1 MSDWLEPLRRI
12 LDRSPEPV
20 RFLFRDD
27 NVGWEDERLYEMLD
41 VFAAHE
47 IPIDLGVIPDLLS
60 DSLARNLQARLV
72 ATNRRLALHEH
83 RVIGRSFP
91 ARAPTRAAHK
101 AAGELIVDATAR
113 KAASLCTEASAQSQ
127 ADLNFSLIS
136 GDVTAPSLAASADSA
151 GSPVRVDW
159 CRYAVGEKG
168 VAREILGRHIAV
180 AASRRQPLEIFL
192 NHARITGGELVAI
205 EELLLLLANHRKAH
219 CLLMRELTGAS
230 SANDAG
236 RDVAVSTPFQPPER
250 TTDPTRW
257 WRDRF
262 GRTRTLVRWLWLAA
276 CVAVAGAIGWY
287 WLADAGPGA
296 EFLTAR
302 VLRGTIE
309 NTVLAAGTLQPYAY
323 VDVGAQ
329 TSGQLK
335 SLHVQLGAKVTK
347 GQLLAEIDPLISAS
361 KVAEAT
367 ATLANLQAQWEG
379 KKAQFELARLQKSR
393 SDDLLRQ
400 GAQATSDSEIA
411 QSNYKLAHSALQALE
426 AQIKQARAELETAQV
441 NLAYTRITAPMNGE
455 VISISALEGQ
465 TLNATQQ
472 APTILRIGQLDT
484 MTVWAL
490 VPEADVSR
498 LTVGQD
504 VYFTILG
511 RGERR
516 WHGRLRQILPS
527 PQVIANVVFYNALF
541 DVPNPQREL
550 KVQMTAQVFF
560 VLAQANDALYVP
572 LSALGE
578 PHRGR
583 DRREGP
589 ITRFA
594 SATDFDVA
602 GRSGRGDSRSVR
614 VLEDDGSIETRK
626 VEVGITNAVSAQI
639 LSGLNE
645 GDTVVTGAANLAQDR
660 YKANPLHSV
669 KPR

>member
-20 RFLFRDD
+20 RFFFRDD
-27 NVGWEDERLYEMLD
+27 NVGREDERLYEMLD
-41 VFAAHE
+41 VFAAHA
-47 IPIDLGVIPDLLS
+47 IPIDLGLIPDLLS

-72 ATNRRLALHEH
+72 ATNRRVALHEH
-83 RVIGRSFP
+83 RLGR
-91 ARAPTRAAHK
+91 AGHEAA
-101 AAGELIVDATAR
+101 AELIVEATGR
-113 KAASLCTEASAQSQ
+113 KAGNLYTEPSAR
-127 ADLNFSLIS
+127 NP
-136 GDVTAPSLAASADSA
+136 TATGSAD
-151 GSPVRVDW
+151 SPVRVDW
-159 CRYAVGEKG
+159 CRHEVGEKRA
-168 VAREILGRHIAV
+168 ARENLGRHIAV
-180 AASRRQPLEIFL
+180 AASRRQPIEISL
-192 NHARITGGELVAI
+192 NHASVTGRELAAI
-205 EELLLLLANHRKAH
+205 EELLLLLANHRKAQ

-230 SANDAG
+230 GDDDAG
-236 RDVAVSTPFQPPER
+236 RDVAVSAPTQPPER
-250 TTDPTRW
+250 TTGPTQW
-257 WRDRF
+257 WRDRV
-262 GRTRTLVRWLWLAA
+262 GRTRPLVRWLWLAA
-276 CVAVAGAIGWY
+276 CIAVAGAIGWH
-287 WLADAGPGA
+287 WLADRGPGTD
-296 EFLTAR
+296 FLTAR
-302 VLRGTIE
+302 VLRGSIE

-335 SLHVQLGAKVTK
+335 RLHVQLGDKVTK
-347 GQLLAEIDPLISAS
+347 GQLLAEIDPLLSAS
-361 KVAEAT
+361 KVAEAN

-411 QSNYKLAHSALQALE
+411 ESNYKLAHSALQALE
-426 AQIKQARAELETAQV
+426 AQIKQARAELETAQA

-455 VISISALEGQ
+455 VVAISALEGQ

-472 APTILRIGQLDT
+472 APTILRIAQLDT

-498 LTVGQD
+498 LTEGQD

-511 RGERR
+511 QGERR
-516 WHGRLRQILPS
+516 WQGRLRQILPS
-527 PQVIANVVFYNALF
+527 PQVVSNVVFYNALF

-572 LSALGE
+572 LSALAE
-578 PHRGR
+578 HQ
-583 DRREGP
+583 
-589 ITRFA
+589 
-594 SATDFDVA
+594 
-602 GRSGRGDSRSVR
+602 SGRAGPRTVR
-614 VLEDDGSIETRK
+614 VLKDDGSVKTRK
-626 VEVGITNAVSAQI
+626 VQVGITNAVSAQI

-645 GDTVVTGAANLAQDR
+645 GDTVVTGAANLTQDH
-660 YKANPLHSV
+660 KASPLHNV

>member
-1 MSDWLEPLRRI
+1 MNDWLEPVRRV
-12 LDRSPEPV
+12 LDRSAEPV
-20 RFLFRDD
+20 RFLFRDN
-27 NVGWEDERLYEMLD
+27 NVGREDERLYEMLD

-47 IPIDLGVIPDLLS
+47 IPIDLGVIPDLLG

-72 ATNRRLALHEH
+72 ATSRRLALHEH
-83 RVIGRSFP
+83 KVIGRSFP
-91 ARAPTRAAHK
+91 ARAPTLADHK
-101 AAGELIVDATAR
+101 AAGELIVDATAG
-113 KAASLCTEASAQSQ
+113 KAASLGTEASA
-127 ADLNFSLIS
+127 AVNLIS
-136 GDVTAPSLAASADSA
+136 SDVTEPPVVADADSGA
-151 GSPVRVDW
+151 SPVRVDW
-159 CRYAVGEKG
+159 CRHGVSEKG
-168 VAREILGRHIAV
+168 AAREILGRHIAV
-180 AASRRQPLEIFL
+180 AASRRQPIEIVL
-192 NHARITGGELVAI
+192 NHARISGSELVAI
-205 EELLLLLANHRKAH
+205 EELLLLLANHRKAQ
-219 CLLMRELTGAS
+219 CLLMRELTGSS
-230 SANDAG
+230 SAHDMG
-236 RDVAVSTPFQPPER
+236 QDVAVRAPTQAPEIGTSAARWWPER
-250 TTDPTRW
+250 FSRT
-257 WRDRF
+257 
-262 GRTRTLVRWLWLAA
+262 GRQVRWLWLVA

-287 WLADAGPGA
+287 RLADVGPGS

-302 VLRGTIE
+302 VLRGSVE

-335 SLHVQLGAKVTK
+335 SLHVQLGDKVKK

-411 QSNYKLAHSALQALE
+411 ESNYKLAHSALQALE

-455 VISISALEGQ
+455 VISISALQGQ

-472 APTILRIGQLDT
+472 APTILRIAQLDT

-498 LTVGQD
+498 LTAGQD

-572 LSALGE
+572 LSALGGNHSWRAA
-578 PHRGR
+578 PH
-583 DRREGP
+583 
-589 ITRFA
+589 T
-594 SATDFDVA
+594 
-602 GRSGRGDSRSVR
+602 VR
-614 VLEDDGSIETRK
+614 VLRDDGSTETRK
-626 VEVGITNAVSAQI
+626 VEVGITNAISAQI
-639 LSGLNE
+639 LAGLSE
-645 GDTVVTGAANLAQDR
+645 GDTVITGAANVAPAH
-660 YKANPLHSV
+660 KASPLHSV
-669 KPR
+669 KPPR

>member
-1 MSDWLEPLRRI
+1 MNDWLAPVRRV
-12 LDRSPEPV
+12 LDRSPEPI
-20 RFLFRDD
+20 RFFFRDN
-27 NVGWEDERLYEMLD
+27 NVGREDERLYEMLD

-47 IPIDLGVIPDLLS
+47 IPIDLGVITDLLS

-72 ATNRRLALHEH
+72 ATNRRLALHAH
-83 RVIGRSFP
+83 KVIGHSFP
-91 ARAPTRAAHK
+91 ARARTLA
-101 AAGELIVDATAR
+101 DR
-113 KAASLCTEASAQSQ
+113 KAARESILDATVGEGASLCPEASA
-127 ADLNFSLIS
+127 ALNLIS
-136 GDVTAPSLAASADSA
+136 SDVTEPAVVASADSA
-151 GSPVRVDW
+151 GSPVRVHW
-159 CRYAVGEKG
+159 CRYGPG
-168 VAREILGRHIAV
+168 GREILGRHIAL
-180 AASRRQPLEIFL
+180 AASRGEPIQFVL
-192 NHARITGGELVAI
+192 NHASIFGSELVAL
-205 EELLLLLANHRKAH
+205 EELLLLLANHHKAQ
-219 CLLMRELTGAS
+219 CLLMRELTGSS

-236 RDVAVSTPFQPPER
+236 QDVAVRAPIQAPEIGTATARWWPER
-250 TTDPTRW
+250 FSRT
-257 WRDRF
+257 
-262 GRTRTLVRWLWLAA
+262 GRRVRWLWLAA
-276 CVAVAGAIGWY
+276 CVVVAGAIGWY
-287 WLADAGPGA
+287 RLADVAPRSQ
-296 EFLTAR
+296 FLTAR
-302 VLRGTIE
+302 VLRGSIE

-335 SLHVQLGAKVTK
+335 SLHVQLGDKVKK

-426 AQIKQARAELETAQV
+426 AQIKQARAELQTAQV
-441 NLAYTRITAPMNGE
+441 NLAYTRIIAPLDGE

-465 TLNATQQ
+465 TLNASQQ
-472 APTILRIGQLDT
+472 APTILRIAQLDP

-498 LTVGQD
+498 LTAGQD

-527 PQVIANVVFYNALF
+527 PQVIGNVVFYNALF
-541 DVPNPQREL
+541 EVPNPQREL

-560 VLAQANDALYVP
+560 VLAQAKDALYVP
-572 LSALGE
+572 RSALGKT
-578 PHRGR
+578 H
-583 DRREGP
+583 
-589 ITRFA
+589 
-594 SATDFDVA
+594 
-602 GRSGRGDSRSVR
+602 SGRAGPHTVR
-614 VLEDDGSIETRK
+614 VLGDHGSIETRK

-639 LSGLNE
+639 LSGLSE
-645 GDTVVTGAANLAQDR
+645 GDTVIIGAASLAPNH
-660 YKANPLHSV
+660 KAGSLHSV
-669 KPR
+669 KPPR

>member
-1 MSDWLEPLRRI
+1 MNDWLAPVRRV
-12 LDRSPEPV
+12 LDRSPEPI
-20 RFLFRDD
+20 RFFFRDN
-27 NVGWEDERLYEMLD
+27 NVGREDERLYEMLD

-47 IPIDLGVIPDLLS
+47 IPIDLGVITDLVS
-60 DSLARNLQARLV
+60 ESLARNLQARLV
-72 ATNRRLALHEH
+72 ASNARLALHEH
-83 RVIGRSFP
+83 KITGRSFP
-91 ARAPTRAAHK
+91 TREAS
-101 AAGELIVDATAR
+101 TALNVI
-113 KAASLCTEASAQSQ
+113 SSDVTEAP
-127 ADLNFSLIS
+127 
-136 GDVTAPSLAASADSA
+136 VVASVDSVS
-151 GSPVRVDW
+151 SPVRVHW
-159 CRYAVGEKG
+159 CRYGAGG
-168 VAREILGRHIAV
+168 REILGRHIAL
-180 AASRRQPLEIFL
+180 AASRHQPVEFIL
-192 NHARITGGELVAI
+192 NHGSISGSELVAI
-205 EELLLLLANHRKAH
+205 EELLLLLANHRKAQ
-219 CLLMRELTGAS
+219 CLLMRELTGS
-230 SANDAG
+230 SSENDAG
-236 RDVAVSTPFQPPER
+236 RDVAVRAPIQAPEVQTDAARGLPER
-250 TTDPTRW
+250 
-257 WRDRF
+257 F
-262 GRTRTLVRWLWLAA
+262 SRTRRPVRWLWLAA

-287 WLADAGPGA
+287 RLAGVAPRS

-302 VLRGTIE
+302 VLRGSIE

-335 SLHVQLGAKVTK
+335 SLHVQLGDKVKK

-441 NLAYTRITAPMNGE
+441 NLGYTRIIAPMDGE

-465 TLNATQQ
+465 TLNASQQ
-472 APTILRIGQLDT
+472 APTILRIAQLDP

-498 LTVGQD
+498 LTAGQD

-527 PQVIANVVFYNALF
+527 PQVVGNVVFYNALF
-541 DVPNPQREL
+541 EVPNPQREL

-560 VLAQANDALYVP
+560 VLAQAQDALYVP
-572 LSALGE
+572 RSALGKT
-578 PHRGR
+578 H
-583 DRREGP
+583 
-589 ITRFA
+589 
-594 SATDFDVA
+594 
-602 GRSGRGDSRSVR
+602 SGRAGAHTVR
-614 VLEDDGSIETRK
+614 VLGDHGRIETRK
-626 VEVGITNAVSAQI
+626 VEVGITNAISAQI
-639 LSGLNE
+639 LSGLSE
-645 GDTVVTGAANLAQDR
+645 GDTVITGAASLTPEH
-660 YKANPLHSV
+660 KASSLHSV
-669 KPR
+669 KASR